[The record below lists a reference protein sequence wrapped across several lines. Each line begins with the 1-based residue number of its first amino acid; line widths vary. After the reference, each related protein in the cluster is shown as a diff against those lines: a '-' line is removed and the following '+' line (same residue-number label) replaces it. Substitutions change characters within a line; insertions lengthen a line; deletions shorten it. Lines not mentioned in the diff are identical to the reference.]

1 MKAVRLSRQ
10 NESLS
15 HFTPLRYPG
24 GKAKL
29 AKFVKRLI
37 EMNSLHDGH
46 YAEPY
51 AGGAGIAI
59 ELLLQEYVS
68 HIHIND
74 INKPVHAFWKSVL
87 SQTDELSRLVK
98 DTKPSVRAWDQ
109 QKRIYANFS
118 EHSDLD
124 VGFAFFFL
132 NRTNRSGILNGGI
145 IGGRDQSGEW
155 KIGARYNPDEL
166 IRRIVAIAKLK
177 RLISLTRLD
186 AEVFV
191 KRSVTT
197 LPAKSLLYLDPPY
210 YAKGKALYHDF
221 YNHED
226 HERLSKFMRGLDG
239 SQNFMI
245 SYDNC
250 AAIRRLYDGLPGF
263 TYKIGYNAREV
274 RLGTEVMFFS
284 RNLSI
289 PPIEPPMASRRAFRR
304 KKGNSRATNSSS
316 RLVRNAS

>member
-1 MKAVRLSRQ
+1 MSLIISTSDTKT
-10 NESLS
+10 LS

-29 AKFVKRLI
+29 ARFVKRLL
-37 EMNSLHDGH
+37 EKNDLLDGH

-74 INKPVHAFWKSVL
+74 INRPVHAFWKSL
-87 SQTDELSRLVK
+87 LHNTDALLQLIR
-98 DTKPSVRAWDQ
+98 DTKPSVRAWDK
-109 QKRIYANFS
+109 QKRIYGNQS
-118 EHSDLD
+118 EHDDLAL
-124 VGFAFFFL
+124 GFATFFL
-132 NRTNRSGILNGGI
+132 NRTNRSGILNGGM

-155 KIGARYNPDEL
+155 KIDARYNAKALAD
-166 IRRIVAIAKLK
+166 RIVAIAKLK
-177 RLISLTRLD
+177 RSITLTKLD
-186 AEVFV
+186 AEIFL
-191 KRSVTT
+191 KRSVSKLPPNT
-197 LPAKSLLYLDPPY
+197 LIYLDPPY

-221 YNHED
+221 YEHED
-226 HERLSKFMRGLDG
+226 HERLANLMR
-239 SQNFMI
+239 STITSHSFMI

-250 AAIRRLYDGLPGF
+250 RAIRQFYRGLPGF

-284 RNLSI
+284 NNLII
-289 PPIEPPMASRRAFRR
+289 PAIEAPMSACRALRR
-304 KKGNSRATNSSS
+304 SVTN
-316 RLVRNAS
+316 